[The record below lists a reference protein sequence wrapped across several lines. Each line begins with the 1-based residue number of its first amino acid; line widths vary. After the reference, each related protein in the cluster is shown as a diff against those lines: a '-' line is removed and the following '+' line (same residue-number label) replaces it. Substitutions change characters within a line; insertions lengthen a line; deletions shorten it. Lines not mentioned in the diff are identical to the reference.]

1 MVSWVRGMSSVPQ
14 RVIAMVNNKGG
25 VGKTTCAL
33 NIAAG
38 LARKDRQVL
47 IVDIDPQANASLVLL
62 GTKLF
67 ELPRSV
73 YDILLEPDRH
83 IREIIVPT
91 TIAGLNLVP
100 SQTSLAN
107 AELNLAPVRGRERVL
122 RHSMA
127 RGLED
132 YQYIVIDCPP
142 SLGLLT
148 INALLAASEVHIPIA
163 MTYLA
168 LEGVGQVMDAIEA
181 VKREL
186 DHPILS
192 ITGVIPTFF
201 DGRTRLSREILH
213 SIRNHFGEVVFATSI
228 RKNVKLD
235 EAQSHHQSIFDYD
248 PRSAGALEYESL
260 VEEVIHRESTAPGRE
275 SARQTPG

>member
-1 MVSWVRGMSSVPQ
+1 MNEVYVNPVPQ

-25 VGKTTCAL
+25 VGKTTCTL

-38 LARKDRQVL
+38 LARRNHRVL
-47 IVDIDPQANASLVLL
+47 IVDLDPQANASLVLL
-62 GTKLF
+62 GAKLF
-67 ELPRSV
+67 ELPHSI
-73 YDILLEPDRH
+73 YDILLEHDRH
-83 IREIIVPT
+83 VREIVVPT
-91 TIAGLNLVP
+91 SINGLDLVP

-107 AELNLAPVRGRERVL
+107 AELNLAAIRGRERVL
-122 RHSMA
+122 GRSMA
-127 RGLED
+127 RGLEE
-132 YQYIVIDCPP
+132 YHYILIDCPP

-148 INALLAASEVHIPIA
+148 INALLAADEVHIPIA

-186 DHPILS
+186 GHPTLA

-201 DGRTRLSREILH
+201 DGRTRLSREILQ
-213 SIRNHFGEVVFATSI
+213 SIRDHFGEVVFATAI

-260 VEEVIHRESTAPGRE
+260 VEEVIQRESTALGRE
-275 SARQTPG
+275 SARETPG

>member
-1 MVSWVRGMSSVPQ
+1 MNQISQ
-14 RVIAMVNNKGG
+14 RIIAMVNNKGG

-38 LARKDRQVL
+38 LARRGRRVL
-47 IVDIDPQANASLVLL
+47 IVDTDPQANASLVLL

-67 ELPRSV
+67 ELPHSV
-73 YDILLEPDRH
+73 YDVLLEPDRH
-83 IREIIVPT
+83 VREIIAPT
-91 TIAGLNLVP
+91 PIAGLDLAP
-100 SQTSLAN
+100 SQTTLAN

-122 RHSMA
+122 RRGMA

-132 YQYIVIDCPP
+132 YQYILIDCPP

-148 INALLAASEVHIPIA
+148 INALLAAGEVHIPIA

-186 DHPILS
+186 DHPTLS

-201 DGRTRLSREILH
+201 DGRTRLSREILQ
-213 SIRNHFGEVVFATSI
+213 SIRDHFGQIVFATSI

-260 VEEVIHRESTAPGRE
+260 VEEVIQRESTALGRK

>member
-1 MVSWVRGMSSVPQ
+1 MSEVHVHPIPR

-25 VGKTTCAL
+25 VGKTTCTL
-33 NIAAG
+33 NITAG
-38 LARKDRQVL
+38 LARRNRSVL
-47 IVDIDPQANASLVLL
+47 IVDLDPQANASLVLL

-73 YDILLEPDRH
+73 YDVLLEPDRH

-91 TIAGLNLVP
+91 PIAGLDLAP
-100 SQTSLAN
+100 SQTNLAN
-107 AELNLAPVRGRERVL
+107 AELNLASVRGRERVL
-122 RHSMA
+122 RRSMA
-127 RGLED
+127 LGLGD
-132 YQYIVIDCPP
+132 YHYILIDCPP

-148 INALLAASEVHIPIA
+148 INALLAAGEVHIPIA

-186 DHPILS
+186 DHPTLS

-201 DGRTRLSREILH
+201 DGRTRLSREILQ
-213 SIRNHFGEVVFATSI
+213 SIRDHFGEVVFATSI

-260 VEEVIHRESTAPGRE
+260 VEEVIDRESTALGRE

>member
-1 MVSWVRGMSSVPQ
+1 MGKIRVNPISQ

-25 VGKTTCAL
+25 VGKTTCTL

-38 LARKDRQVL
+38 LTRRNRRVL
-47 IVDIDPQANASLVLL
+47 IVDLDPQANASLVLL
-62 GTKLF
+62 GAKLF
-67 ELPRSV
+67 ELPHSI
-73 YDILLEPDRH
+73 YDVLLEPDRH
-83 IREIIVPT
+83 VREIIVPT
-91 TIAGLNLVP
+91 PITGLELAP

-107 AELNLAPVRGRERVL
+107 AELNLASVRGRERVL
-122 RHSMA
+122 RRSMA
-127 RGLED
+127 QGLED
-132 YQYIVIDCPP
+132 YQYILIDCPP

-148 INALLAASEVHIPIA
+148 INALLAAGEVHIPIA

-186 DHPILS
+186 DHPSLA

-201 DGRTRLSREILH
+201 DGRTRLSREILQ
-213 SIRNHFGEVVFATSI
+213 SIRDHFGEVVFATSI

-260 VEEVIHRESTAPGRE
+260 VEEVIQRESTALGRE
-275 SARQTPG
+275 SAHQTPG